1 MTQMIV
7 KVAVFWYVTVCCLV

>member
-7 KVAVFWYVTVCCLV
+7 KVAVFWDVTVCLV